1 MKTVKLTITNV
12 AKGPRG
18 VNQAKGGAILLDP
31 GATAEV
37 EVTEAEAADLS
48 KDWFEV
54 KGKKAEPEKTDTAPK
69 APFEAKEKSAGW
81 FAIFDAEGKEVGK
94 SFRED
99 DAKAF
104 NALDE
109 AGKQAKVDEA
119 LKAAA

>member
-1 MKTVKLTITNV
+1 MKITITNI

-18 VNQAKGGAILLDP
+18 VNAKGGVVLLEP
-31 GATAEV
+31 GQTVEV
-37 EVTEAEAADLS
+37 EVSDAEAADLS

-54 KGKKAEPEKTDTAPK
+54 KGKKAEPEKTDPAPK

-81 FAIFDAEGKEVGK
+81 WAIFDADGKEVGK

-119 LKAAA
+119 VKAAA